1 MRLFLSLLAI
11 VPLLSACGTA
21 HDPFGDENT
30 PGFNEKQAKEYL
42 YQKLVIEEQ
51 GWQIWE
57 MADKKQVIC
66 VALKPAKGAP
76 KPTFTNDKRLSFNTF
91 YKGSRAAPGFSCIRL
106 MMGACPIMAF
116 TENIRTVG
124 LAWRNSTVSRFRI
137 STISRPSC
145 PGKVRRYRFRSI
157 RSPINSIPPRPAL
170 IQVSSTSRESP
181 EPIAA
186 FSNVRRV
193 SIANESAWRRTAGG
207 TGIAA
212 SYLGIL

>member
-91 YKGSRAAPGFSCIRL
+91 YKGVQGGAGFFMYTLDDGSLPYYGFYGEYPYRWISVAQLDGQQIQDINNQQTVLSWEGKEVSFQVDTQPDQFDSAEARTDSGVVDFTGVTRANSRILECQAR
-106 MMGACPIMAF
+106 
-116 TENIRTVG
+116 V
-124 LAWRNSTVSRFRI
+124 
-137 STISRPSC
+137 
-145 PGKVRRYRFRSI
+145 YRK
-157 RSPINSIPPRPAL
+157 
-170 IQVSSTSRESP
+170 
-181 EPIAA
+181 
-186 FSNVRRV
+186 
-193 SIANESAWRRTAGG
+193 
-207 TGIAA
+207 
-212 SYLGIL
+212 